1 MDMDFRT
8 YDTRDSKEK
17 GVTLPTPNN
26 KLRILIFLQHHETLD
41 DIYATITHELI
52 HYFLMK
58 YRMVDIDD
66 YQEHDLIHTMQWIDE
81 YI

>member
-1 MDMDFRT
+1 
-8 YDTRDSKEK
+8 
-17 GVTLPTPNN
+17 
-26 KLRILIFLQHHETLD
+26 
-41 DIYATITHELI
+41 
-52 HYFLMK
+52 MK